1 MAPPSPKVN
10 GVRARTSV
18 GGGETGRKSK
28 PAWGPP
34 PKRKEDASR
43 RKVVPDKSGK
53 TEADMGFLERMM
65 RPTASS
71 TAKERGGA
79 LGK

>member
-1 MAPPSPKVN
+1 ME
-10 GVRARTSV
+10 RARPAPAPAPA
-18 GGGETGRKSK
+18 

-34 PKRKEDASR
+34 PKKKADGEATKKKGVVEEKAVKE
-43 RKVVPDKSGK
+43 PDK
-53 TEADMGFLERMM
+53 GFLERMM

-71 TAKERGGA
+71 AAKERGGG